1 MFRYSKTAV
10 YELSRYTDK
19 TDNKYLQSKIKIRQN
34 NQIINTYGIKGSWL
48 SKLTM
53 IGLIWRCSLPAQ

>member
-1 MFRYSKTAV
+1 MFRYSKTPV

-19 TDNKYLQSKIKIRQN
+19 TGNKYLQSKIKIRRN

-53 IGLIWRCSLPAQ
+53 TGLI